1 MWMCP
6 CVCVC
11 DRFPTLSDILRVWFR
26 KTVLRFKTEIY
37 SHRRT
42 YSSTHNYTHT
52 KPPYINRKGVDE
64 EKKENATINFKFPT
78 GGNELRY
85 ERDIGMKI
93 GLALFGQLS
102 IKFIRYRDSTEEE
115 SVKEKNAIAHY
126 LPTSATLT
134 PLTYVQ
140 IDFVIETRFRST
152 YATTYLITKVDLCWI
167 RQLAPIP
174 IRNESDRHEI
184 KKYTNAI

>member
-85 ERDIGMKI
+85 ERYWNENWSGSVRVTIDQIYS
-93 GLALFGQLS
+93 LPRQ
-102 IKFIRYRDSTEEE
+102 YRGRKREGKKRHRS
-115 SVKEKNAIAHY
+115 
-126 LPTSATLT
+126 LLT
-134 PLTYVQ
+134 HLCYPNPLNLRPN
-140 IDFVIETRFRST
+140 RFCNRN
-152 YATTYLITKVDLCWI
+152 
-167 RQLAPIP
+167 PIP
-174 IRNESDRHEI
+174 FNICDDLS
-184 KKYTNAI
+184 YY